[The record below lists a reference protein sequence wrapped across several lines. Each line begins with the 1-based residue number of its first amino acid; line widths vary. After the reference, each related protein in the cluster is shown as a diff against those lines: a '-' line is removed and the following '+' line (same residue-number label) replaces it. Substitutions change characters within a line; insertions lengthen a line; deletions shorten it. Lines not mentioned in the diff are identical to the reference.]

1 MEFELKMNLTKNL
14 IIFYLALFCLF
25 IQAPKLKAAEYS
37 PLPIKLSLKQAIEE
51 TLNNNTSIA
60 VQKYNSKINEQA
72 ILEKKADFDTTLDFE
87 FSAGEET
94 RQVAGAFA
102 NPVKSRNQNYD
113 WDFSISKKFIT
124 GGNYELSFDTNRNLT
139 NSLFAG
145 INPQYTSDLN
155 LSFTQPLLKDFG
167 IDNNKRE
174 IYIAKN
180 NQKISDFEFKAS
192 VIEVITE
199 AENNY
204 WDLVFSIKDL

>member
-1 MEFELKMNLTKNL
+1 MNLTKNL
-14 IIFYLALFCLF
+14 IIYFLALFCLF
-25 IQAPKLKAAEYS
+25 YQTSKLKAAEYS

-113 WDFSISKKFIT
+113 WDFSISKKYFPDKAPS
-124 GGNYELSFDTNRNLT
+124 GHMNNVF
-139 NSLFAG
+139 LF
-145 INPQYTSDLN
+145 
-155 LSFTQPLLKDFG
+155 
-167 IDNNKRE
+167 
-174 IYIAKN
+174 
-180 NQKISDFEFKAS
+180 
-192 VIEVITE
+192 
-199 AENNY
+199 
-204 WDLVFSIKDL
+204 FSISLYIISFFIRSNVSFSDKLYFKSKFGDTILT